1 MKIRDT
7 SFHLGQKWKTDVGK
21 ETEMKQYHVSR
32 MVFALIVALG
42 TGLMVYAQIPGGPKG
57 APMYNP
63 ATEITVKGT
72 VEAVNQMTGRQ
83 GWGGTHL
90 PTESETLDVHV
101 GPSWF
106 LSQNKV
112 TFAKGDQI
120 EVTGSKV
127 KFGNANALLA
137 REITK
142 GDQKLTLRNAKGFP
156 VWSRRGRS

>member
-1 MKIRDT
+1 
-7 SFHLGQKWKTDVGK
+7 
-21 ETEMKQYHVSR
+21 MKQYHVLR

-42 TGLMVYAQIPGGPKG
+42 TELVVYAQMPGGPKG

-63 ATEITVKGT
+63 ATEITVEGT
-72 VEAVNQMTGRQ
+72 VETVNQMTGWQ
-83 GWGGTHL
+83 GWGGAHL
-90 PTESETLDVHV
+90 QLKTDSETMDVHV

-120 EVTGSKV
+120 EVIGLKL
-127 KFGNANALLA
+127 KFANADALLA

-142 GDQKLTLRNAKGFP
+142 GDQKLTLRNANGFP